1 MFEGPG
7 DQKGQGAKI
16 GGHIGFQGPGEGG
29 ERERRYVFMKNPV
42 FSIKPHPGINS
53 GVFNKN

>member
-16 GGHIGFQGPGEGG
+16 GGHIGFQEPGEGG
-29 ERERRYVFMKNPV
+29 GGQGDM
-42 FSIKPHPGINS
+42 FS
-53 GVFNKN
+53 